1 MSDPTNRTDP
11 RSEYWRECISQAL
24 DECGL
29 SARPD
34 QIDALTDAV
43 AGAHEN
49 IGQAFYSPPSS
60 DPLDAMK
67 REWQAKIDRLQGEFD
82 AYRRNAEVAAKRA
95 LKQFPDARVSIHESG
110 EVLRHGGRTER
121 IQ

>member
-60 DPLDAMK
+60 DPLDAIFLRAM
-67 REWQAKIDRLQGEFD
+67 RRLRDFQEGM
-82 AYRRNAEVAAKRA
+82 AAAQRRAAAIAERSVKA
-95 LKQFPDARVSIHESG
+95 
-110 EVLRHGGRTER
+110 
-121 IQ
+121 